1 MDEFKFV
8 MKCFL
13 FACLLM
19 MLSQVQ
25 TDGLTVESKVEVFLT
40 HSAPA
45 HFMQQAAAGGVKA
58 AKEALVFTK
67 AFVQEKMD
75 HTSSKKSFQKDEDI

>member
-19 MLSQVQ
+19 TLSQVQ
-25 TDGLTVESKVEVFLT
+25 TDGLTIESKVEAFLT
-40 HSAPA
+40 TSAPA
-45 HFMQQAAAGGVKA
+45 HFMQEAAAGGVKA
-58 AKEALVFTK
+58 IKEALVFTK
-67 AFVQEKMD
+67 AFVEEKMN
-75 HTSSKKSFQKDEDI
+75 HSSSKKSVKNEQTI

>member
-25 TDGLTVESKVEVFLT
+25 TDGLTIESKVETFLT
-40 HSAPA
+40 TSASA
-45 HFMQQAAAGGVKA
+45 HFMQEAAAGGVKA
-58 AKEALVFTK
+58 IKEALVFTK
-67 AFVQEKMD
+67 AFVEEKMN
-75 HTSSKKSFQKDEDI
+75 HSSAKKLVKNE